1 MKLVSKEVKREKLKG
16 LKGIVKKF
24 AEFLGRRHIWSGL
37 LAGFIWTFPVP
48 FILTAFLASFRDF
61 PEETMW
67 ILFFPFELSFL
78 LTDWMMKS
86 EVVDPVSWTF
96 ILWIMAIF
104 IGMSLGV
111 GFTYSVHRIRV
122 WRRKTQGA
130 NN

>member
-1 MKLVSKEVKREKLKG
+1 
-16 LKGIVKKF
+16 
-24 AEFLGRRHIWSGL
+24 
-37 LAGFIWTFPVP
+37 
-48 FILTAFLASFRDF
+48 
-61 PEETMW
+61 MW